1 MLVLLVARFDVSFDE
16 WRIVFDQDEPI
27 RHQFAND
34 FVVGRVDNHTA
45 MIKCDV
51 FDPEKMDEIM
61 SIRMAEPDI
70 TRLGLSHEIFEL
82 HRTN

>member
-1 MLVLLVARFDVSFDE
+1 MSFDE

-51 FDPEKMDEIM
+51 FDPEKMDEI
-61 SIRMAEPDI
+61 IQ
-70 TRLGLSHEIFEL
+70 EL
-82 HRTN
+82 RTV

>member
-1 MLVLLVARFDVSFDE
+1 MLVLLIARFDVSFDE

-34 FVVGRVDNHTA
+34 FVVGRVDNHT
-45 MIKCDV
+45 
-51 FDPEKMDEIM
+51 
-61 SIRMAEPDI
+61 